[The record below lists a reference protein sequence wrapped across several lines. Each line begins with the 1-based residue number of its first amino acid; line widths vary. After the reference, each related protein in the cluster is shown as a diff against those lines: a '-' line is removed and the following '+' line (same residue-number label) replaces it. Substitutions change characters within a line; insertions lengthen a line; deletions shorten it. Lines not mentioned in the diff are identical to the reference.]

1 MDSIS
6 KAKKKER
13 MGDIEGALVLLKEV
27 LVNNP
32 NDISTQIEIANLY
45 AANNNF
51 LEAATYFR
59 KLLTMM
65 NGNEDI
71 REGLCFC
78 LKEIGNQYQANR
90 KYKLAKD
97 CFEEAL
103 IHNPNNPD
111 YLFNYG
117 NALLALNQFD
127 RSIDAYQSS
136 IKNNLIQP
144 DADT

>member
-51 LEAATYFR
+51 LKQLHILE
-59 KLLTMM
+59 
-65 NGNEDI
+65 N
-71 REGLCFC
+71 
-78 LKEIGNQYQANR
+78 
-90 KYKLAKD
+90 
-97 CFEEAL
+97 
-103 IHNPNNPD
+103 
-111 YLFNYG
+111 YL
-117 NALLALNQFD
+117 
-127 RSIDAYQSS
+127 
-136 IKNNLIQP
+136 P
-144 DADT
+144 